1 MPTSSISN
9 KICDSFPNGR
19 GAVIVMS
26 GGMDSTIAARF
37 AVDRYGSEN
46 VHALSF
52 FYGQKQSVE
61 LELAKENSTHMGI
74 ENHTIVDMSFFGD
87 MVRGVCANIQGGL
100 VMPTIRDVLGD
111 PAPVT
116 EVPFRN
122 GIMFMLAAAYAQSN
136 DLNVIV
142 TGVQAT
148 DQYSYFDTTPAFV
161 EGMNAVIGQNRKH
174 NIKIFAPWQGV
185 DKATEIQALI
195 DLDGEDDAM
204 ALLRGT
210 LTCYNPQDRVSC
222 GNCPSCAERI
232 MNFKRAGFIDPIEY
246 AVPIDWGNL

>member
-1 MPTSSISN
+1 MPKSSVSN
-9 KICDSFPNGR
+9 QICDSFPQAR

-26 GGMDSTIAARF
+26 GGLDSTIAARF
-37 AVDRYGSEN
+37 AVDCYGSEN

-61 LELAKENSTHMGI
+61 LELAKENSNAMGI

-100 VMPTIRDVLGD
+100 AMPSIRDVLGD

-136 DLNVIV
+136 NLQVIV

-161 EGMNAVIGQNRKH
+161 DAMNAVIGQNRMH
-174 NIKIFAPWQGV
+174 NIKIFAPWQGF
-185 DKATEIQALI
+185 DKATEIQALV
-195 DLDGEDDAM
+195 DLDGVDDAM
-204 ALLRGT
+204 SLLRGT
-210 LTCYNPQDRVSC
+210 LTCYNPEDRVSC
-222 GNCPSCAERI
+222 GVCPSCAERI
-232 MNFKRAGFIDPIEY
+232 MNFKRAGYIDPVEY
-246 AVPIDWGNL
+246 AINIDW

>member
-1 MPTSSISN
+1 MSTSRISDQVS
-9 KICDSFPNGR
+9 DSFPTDSS
-19 GAVIVMS
+19 AVIVMS

-37 AVDRYGSEN
+37 AVDFYGTES

-52 FYGQKQSVE
+52 FYGQKQSIE
-61 LELAKENSTHMGI
+61 LELAKANSARMGI
-74 ENHTIVDMSFFGD
+74 KKHTIVDMSFFGD
-87 MVRGVCANIQGGL
+87 MVRGVCANIEGGL
-100 VMPTIRDVLGD
+100 VMPSIRDVLGD

-136 DLNVIV
+136 GLSVIV

-161 EGMNAVIGQNRKH
+161 ESMNAVIGQNRKH

-185 DKATEIQALI
+185 DKATEIAALV
-195 DLDGEDDAM
+195 DLDGEERAM

-210 LTCYNPQDRVSC
+210 LTCYDPQGRVSC
-222 GNCPSCAERI
+222 GHCPSCAERI
-232 MNFKRAGFIDPIEY
+232 MNFKRAGYIDPIEY
-246 AVPIDWGNL
+246 AVPIDW